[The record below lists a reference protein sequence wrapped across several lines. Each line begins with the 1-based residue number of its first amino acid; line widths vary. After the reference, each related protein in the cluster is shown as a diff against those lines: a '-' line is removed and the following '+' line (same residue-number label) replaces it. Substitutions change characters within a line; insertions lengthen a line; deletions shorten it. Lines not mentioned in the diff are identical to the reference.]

1 MLAVQGIT
9 LSRAILGRGVFSST
23 LSAADSG
30 LVFTEVLDFPA
41 KTTKNDMYEL
51 IGRSKWAE
59 QIRRSIERVAG
70 YRCNVLI
77 EGPSGTGKEL
87 IASSIHQLSGRVK
100 EPFVAVDCTSIPA
113 TLFPSQL
120 FGHVKG
126 AFSGAEHDTLGCF
139 RAADGGTIF
148 LDEIGEISLELQC
161 QLLRVIQQRAVVPV
175 GSHKSIPV
183 DIRLLAATNLQ
194 LEKEVQAG
202 RFRLDLFYR
211 LNVVKLATTALNER
225 IEDISPLCEHFL
237 NCFCI
242 ENGLPRKQLSQSAVG
257 YLELCQWPGNVRQL
271 QNVLERA
278 VVFSEEDEITDRH
291 LMDLVEPQER
301 RSLSDAQNDDECPVR
316 STLPLALDFVGPQ
329 KPPCCHCGDSWPKL
343 EECER
348 RIIRETLE
356 KTRYNQSAAARLLGV
371 DRRLLLRKIE
381 KLGILLPFSRS
392 RAA

>member
-1 MLAVQGIT
+1 MDVDG
-9 LSRAILGRGVFSST
+9 
-23 LSAADSG
+23 
-30 LVFTEVLDFPA
+30 FPA
-41 KTTKNDMYEL
+41 RTTQNDMYEL
-51 IGRSKWAE
+51 IGGSKWAE

-70 YRCNVLI
+70 YRCNILI

-87 IASSIHQLSGRVK
+87 IASAIHRFSGRVK
-100 EPFVAVDCTSIPA
+100 EPFVAVDCTSIPS

-126 AFSGAEHDTLGCF
+126 AFSGAEHDTLGSF

-148 LDEIGEISLELQC
+148 LDEIGELSLELQC
-161 QLLRVIQQRAVVPV
+161 QLLRVVQQRAVVPV

-183 DIRLLAATNLQ
+183 DVRVLAATNLQ

-211 LNVVKLATTALNER
+211 LNVVKLTTTALNER
-225 IEDISPLCEHFL
+225 VEDISPLCEHFL

-242 ENGLPRKQLSQSAVG
+242 ENGLPRKYLSRSAVG
-257 YLELCQWPGNVRQL
+257 FLESCQWPGNVRQL

-278 VVFSEEDEITDRH
+278 VVFSEDDEITDRH
-291 LMDLVEPQER
+291 LMDLVEPEET
-301 RSLSDAQNDDECPVR
+301 RSILDAQNNDECPVQ
-316 STLPLALDFVGPQ
+316 SALPLTLDFVGPQ
-329 KPPCCHCGDSWPKL
+329 KPPCCQCGASWPKL
-343 EECER
+343 SECER
-348 RIIRETLE
+348 RLIRETLE
-356 KTRYNQSAAARLLGV
+356 KTHYNQSAAARLLGI

-381 KLGILLPFSRS
+381 KLGILLPFSRN